1 MPPSIIVLCCT
12 KLREQQQSW
21 FRQVRGRSGDG
32 ISDEK
37 NNRAAVRECS
47 LAEASGGSRGFA
59 LILAGLS
66 FHLVLLTLDLYSLA
80 LDVEAQAVEYRDV
93 LVRHPDQGKEPEQ

>member
-1 MPPSIIVLCCT
+1 MRRSIIVLCCT
-12 KLREQQQSW
+12 KMREQQQSW
-21 FRQVRGRSGDG
+21 FRAGKRSFRRWDFGR
-32 ISDEK
+32 K
-37 NNRAAVRECS
+37 NQRAAVRECS